1 MKRMMILYKALVCLI
16 ICFVGSVHAKQYDI
30 DNIEMVH
37 LTDETKYVCNPEN
50 ILSFGTVAELDS
62 LFYRLEATTGIET
75 VVVVVDSLRG
85 EDCYS
90 FSLML
95 GNKYGVGSENRNNGL
110 VIALST
116 SDRCTQILTGRG
128 LEGYLPDAICRRIQ
142 VQQMNEHLK
151 NGNYDE
157 AMLRCAKTVVS
168 YLDGSM
174 KPEPVKSGS
183 ESREFWIMFFLIFT
197 PIILM
202 SIWTYYKQR
211 RCPNCKKFKLEQKD
225 TLLLVDDKKVRVT
238 ETFFLCKNCQHE
250 LSRKTMVRKRNDY
263 HIGGY
268 GGYGGRPG
276 GFSGGPSRGSFGGG
290 SFGGGGS
297 SWKF

>member
-1 MKRMMILYKALVCLI
+1 MERMMILYKALICLV
-16 ICFVGSVHAKQYDI
+16 ICFVGSAHAKQYDI

-37 LTDETKYVCNPEN
+37 LIDETKYVCNPEK
-50 ILSFGTVAELDS
+50 ILSMGTVAELDS

-85 EDCYS
+85 GDCYS
-90 FSLML
+90 FSLKL
-95 GNKYGVGSENRNNGL
+95 GNKYGVGSENRDNGL
-110 VIALST
+110 VLLLST

-142 VQQMNEHLK
+142 VQGMNEPLK
-151 NGNYDE
+151 NGNYDV
-157 AMLRCAKTVVS
+157 AMLKCAKKVVS

-174 KPEPVKSGS
+174 VAEPVKKGS
-183 ESREFWIMFFLIFT
+183 DSREFWVMFFLIFT

-202 SIWTYYKQR
+202 SIWSYYKQR
-211 RCPNCKKFKLEQKD
+211 KCPNCQKFKLEQKD
-225 TLLLVDDKKVRVT
+225 TLLLIDDKKVRVT

-250 LSRKTMVRKRNDY
+250 LSRKTTVRKRDDY

-276 GFSGGPSRGSFGGG
+276 SFSGGPSRGSFGGG